1 MKQIVDFEQAKR
13 LKELGIE
20 MNPMYLKNGMK
31 ANAYPTIGEL
41 IEWIKEQGYDF
52 TIERTHD
59 DGSDDWMIY
68 TWEMKLT
75 AHGYELIDALVEL
88 CIKIKEEEK

>member
-1 MKQIVDFEQAKR
+1 MKQIVETLQGQT
-13 LKELGIE
+13 LVEYGIT
-20 MNPMYLKNGMK
+20 LSNGK
-31 ANAYPTIGEL
+31 TPPTIGEL

-59 DGSDDWMIY
+59 DGSDDWVIY

-88 CIKIKEEEK
+88 AIKIKEH